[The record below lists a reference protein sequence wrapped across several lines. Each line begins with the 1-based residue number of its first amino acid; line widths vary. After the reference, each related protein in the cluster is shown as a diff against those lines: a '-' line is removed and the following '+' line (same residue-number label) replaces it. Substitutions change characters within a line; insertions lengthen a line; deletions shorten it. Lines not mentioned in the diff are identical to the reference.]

1 MSLAFLLNLCQ
12 LPNTFD
18 PFRLVTSVNGIVEF
32 LSLLGT
38 ARLIRVEVHIVV
50 SLDEALARIRLG
62 TGVGQVVVVVLDV
75 GALVRRDAVRLTQAA
90 VLRPNRVAR
99 IPRGALGP
107 YLRTNLVLQVAQAL
121 LQVLV
126 LLQFFTLLFVQR
138 SL

>member
-32 LSLLGT
+32 FSLFGT

-50 SLDEALARIRLG
+50 SLDEALTRIGLG
-62 TGVGQVVVVVLDV
+62 SGVGQVVVIVLDV
-75 GALVRRDAVRLTQAA
+75 DALVRRDAVRLAQATI
-90 VLRPNRVAR
+90 LRPNRVAR

-107 YLRTNLVLQVAQAL
+107 DLRTNLVL
-121 LQVLV
+121 
-126 LLQFFTLLFVQR
+126 
-138 SL
+138 